1 MNYKIEFHPEVA
13 KDYNEAYEW
22 YEQQKDGLG
31 KEFIKSVSDKLDEI
45 VTQPQTF
52 GQRSKIGYREAKV
65 KTFPYLIIYKIYKQK
80 KTIFVNAIYHTS
92 RNPRKKYRK

>member
-1 MNYKIEFHPEVA
+1 MNYKIEFHPAVA

-45 VTQPQTF
+45 VAQPQTF

-80 KTIFVNAIYHTS
+80 KTIFVNAIHHTS
-92 RNPRKKYRK
+92 RNPRKKYGK